1 MYFHSK
7 PKTKHDEHSI
17 LREYEGKVLLE
28 IQSYMLPSDSVA
40 CVILCK
46 TIHTRFSELSY
57 KLTIGYPLI
66 IIVKNAAMFWKD
78 VDLDFQLKNRKR
90 WDDLARKYYALERK

>member
-1 MYFHSK
+1 MYFQTQS
-7 PKTKHDEHSI
+7 TMSIQFFENMDE
-17 LREYEGKVLLE
+17 KVLLE

-46 TIHTRFSELSY
+46 TIHTRFSELSFE
-57 KLTIGYPLI
+57 LTMGYPV
-66 IIVKNAAMFWKD
+66 IIVIKNAAKFWKD
-78 VDLDFQLKNRKR
+78 VDLDFQLKNRDR

>member
-1 MYFHSK
+1 MSIQLFENM
-7 PKTKHDEHSI
+7 DEK
-17 LREYEGKVLLE
+17 LLLE

-57 KLTIGYPLI
+57 ELTIGYPVI
-66 IIVKNAAMFWKD
+66 IFVKNAAMFWKD
-78 VDLDFQLKNRKR
+78 VDLEFQLKYHER
-90 WDDLARKYYALERK
+90 WDDLAWKYFALERK

>member
-1 MYFHSK
+1 MSIQLFENM
-7 PKTKHDEHSI
+7 DEK
-17 LREYEGKVLLE
+17 LLLE

-57 KLTIGYPLI
+57 ELTIGYPVI

-78 VDLDFQLKNRKR
+78 VDLEFQLKNREK
-90 WDDLARKYYALERK
+90 WDDLARKYFALEQK